1 MRYELDHHELPSHS
15 SQQTTMKKPKKH
27 KKKQKKKPYSILCL
41 SGAAALGFQILQS
54 SSSINSL
61 NLPAMGVTEY
71 FRSSLSLSASSV
83 APKTSNIVIPPD
95 LSVVLPRGGILY
107 RFGSVLPTISTSPPQ
122 RRRRGIEIEFSSST
136 RDIGDGDS
144 DVPSW
149 VQWDMLWSDYHGAFG
164 QNITATST
172 DNRDT
177 TKLFIPW
184 RNQSN
189 VRPLFLV
196 VYNCGNETALVRYI
210 EENNGQST
218 SSGQEIDSDE
228 VFSYPR
234 RELNFRSR
242 MGNSSGLVTLCTQ
255 LTAERLHHLEHIAQ
269 AWSGP
274 ISAVIY
280 VGFRYGMD
288 QDMQRVIQFWDN
300 GREEIRRY
308 IDLHLVYDDKRPW
321 YPSGTDETKF
331 LTQNPYPVNLLRQIS
346 IDAARTEWI
355 YLIEADMMPVR
366 NGHDIISD
374 SWEEML
380 AVYADNGPGTAF
392 IVPLYAVPS
401 RVNSNTLKQLP
412 SSKNVLLGKGK
423 VSSGGSIIQGNL
435 RKKQKDA
442 VLEGTNIPIL
452 SVANDARRKDS
463 IAMDYVAWENQA
475 SKDNDKVPRF
485 LPFHQ
490 SGDKEMIC
498 RPPAGFGPQE
508 PYFIA
513 KKAEQPPYNV
523 LFAGMHWDAVAQI
536 NDMCNCGFSFY
547 IHP

>member
-1 MRYELDHHELPSHS
+1 
-15 SQQTTMKKPKKH
+15 MKKKNVP
-27 KKKQKKKPYSILCL
+27 SLFLCL
-41 SGAAALGFQILQS
+41 SGAAALGIQIIQS
-54 SSSINSL
+54 SSSINAL
-61 NLPAMGVTEY
+61 NLPAMGVLEY
-71 FRSSLSLSASSV
+71 LLSPSSSSS
-83 APKTSNIVIPPD
+83 PLTSNVIISPD
-95 LSVVLPRGGILY
+95 LSVLLPRGGVLY
-107 RFGSVLPTISTSPPQ
+107 RFGGVLPTYSPTGQRQ
-122 RRRRGIEIEFSSST
+122 RRRIEIEISSECNE
-136 RDIGDGDS
+136 DNNV
-144 DVPSW
+144 VPS
-149 VQWDMLWSDYHGAFG
+149 WDMLWSDYHGAFG
-164 QNITATST
+164 QNITAAPIDGSS
-172 DNRDT
+172 DKT
-177 TKLFIPW
+177 TLFIPW
-184 RNQSN
+184 RNESQ

-196 VYNCGNETALVRYI
+196 LYNCGNETAVERYV
-210 EENNGQST
+210 EENIGQSNIP
-218 SSGQEIDSDE
+218 GRYRQRIREIDSDE
-228 VFSYPR
+228 VFRYPR

-300 GREEIRRY
+300 GSVEIRRY

-321 YPSGTDETKF
+321 YPSGTDETNF

-355 YLIEADMMPVR
+355 YLIEADMIPVR
-366 NGHDIISD
+366 NGHGIISD

-423 VSSGGSIIQGNL
+423 VSSGGSVIQGNL

-452 SVANDARRKDS
+452 SVANDVRRKDS